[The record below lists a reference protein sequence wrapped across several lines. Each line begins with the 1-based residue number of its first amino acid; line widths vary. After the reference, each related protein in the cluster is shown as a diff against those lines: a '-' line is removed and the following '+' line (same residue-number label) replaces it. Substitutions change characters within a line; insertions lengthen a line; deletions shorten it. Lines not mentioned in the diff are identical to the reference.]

1 MAPKGNKSGAKKVPA
16 TIVNRRARH
25 NYEFFSVYEAGI
37 VLQGSEVKSLFAGQ
51 ANMVDAYCAVVDNEM
66 WLFHLD
72 IEPYKQAASSF
83 VPDRR
88 RDRKLLMHRR
98 EINLIARKSQE
109 KGLAIV
115 PYRIYFNNGRAK
127 VEIAL
132 ARGKRQFDKRR
143 AIKEKDQR
151 RELKREGLL

>member
-1 MAPKGNKSGAKKVPA
+1 MVPKGNKNGAKKVPA
-16 TIVNRRARH
+16 TIVSRKARH
-25 NYEFFSVYEAGI
+25 NYEFISTYEAGI

-51 ANMVDAYCAVVDNEM
+51 ANMVDAHCAVVDNEL
-66 WLFHLD
+66 WLINLD
-72 IEPYKQAASSF
+72 IEPYKHAASSF

-98 EINLIARKSQE
+98 EINMIGRKSQE

-115 PYRIYFNNGRAK
+115 PFRIYFKNGRAK